1 MTSTAATQVQLE
13 KNSSCA
19 RERLQASSL
28 LVDNKGYNRCHPAVP
43 SSFADTTR
51 RPQDVAMEAEEEKD
65 TQESSLYKEDSFR
78 MYCMKVVRWSTASSR
93 RSILTVTLRIF
104 AQTRHVDLLQKL
116 LDNMQYISPLTCC
129 ATGVT
134 LLQTVLS

>member
-13 KNSSCA
+13 KNASCA

-28 LVDNKGYNRCHPAVP
+28 LVDNKGSNRCHPAVP
-43 SSFADTTR
+43 SSCADTTR

-78 MYCMKVVRWSTASSR
+78 MYCMKVVRCSTATSR
-93 RSILTVTLRIF
+93 RCITTLILRRLF
-104 AQTRHVDLLQKL
+104 
-116 LDNMQYISPLTCC
+116 
-129 ATGVT
+129 
-134 LLQTVLS
+134 